1 MMRELLRGIPLFS
14 ELDDHE
20 LDAVAGLVRVRACPK
35 NMLVVQE
42 DEPGG
47 SMFIII
53 KGSVKVSSYAPDGR
67 EVVLS
72 ILEKGAFFGEM
83 ALLDDEPRSATVT
96 TLENSELGQIRRA
109 DFERLMLDMPRITRK
124 LLAEMVSRLRR
135 TSAVLERVS
144 TMDVP
149 QRLYNYLR
157 DFCERHGVRSLDGCY
172 EVRLPTHQLVA
183 DQLSTSR
190 ETISRAIS
198 ALKKEDVIRPLPGR
212 GRVRVDM
219 AALEEKLD
227 AMADV

>member
-1 MMRELLRGIPLFS
+1 MMRELLRGIPLFA
-14 ELDDHE
+14 ELDDEE
-20 LDAVAGLVRVRACPK
+20 LDAIARLVKVRSYPK
-35 NMLVVQE
+35 KMLVVQE
-42 DEPGG
+42 GEPGN

-53 KGSVKVSSYAPDGR
+53 SGSVKVSSYAADGR

-72 ILEKGAFFGEM
+72 ILEKGDFFGEM
-83 ALLDDEPRSATVT
+83 ALLDEEPRSATVT
-96 TLENSELGQIRRA
+96 TMEDSELGQIRRA
-109 DFERLMLDMPRITRK
+109 DFERLMLEMPQITRK

-135 TSAVLERVS
+135 TSSVLERVS

-157 DFCERHGVRSLDGCY
+157 DYCERHGIRAMDGCY

-198 ALKKEDVIRPLPGR
+198 ALKKDGVIQPLQGR

-219 AALEEKLD
+219 QALEDMLET
-227 AMADV
+227 ME

>member
-1 MMRELLRGIPLFS
+1 MRELLRGIPLFA
-14 ELDDHE
+14 ELDDGE
-20 LDAVAGLVRVRACPK
+20 LDAIASLVKVRAYPR

-42 DEPGG
+42 GDSGH

-53 KGSVKVSSYAPDGR
+53 GGSVKVSSYAPDGR

-72 ILEKGAFFGEM
+72 ILEQGDFFGEM
-83 ALLDDEPRSATVT
+83 ALLDEAPRSATVT
-96 TLENSELGQIRRA
+96 TMEDSELGQIRRP

-124 LLAEMVSRLRR
+124 LLAEMVGRLRR

-157 DFCERHGVRSLDGCY
+157 DYCERRGIRALDGCY

-190 ETISRAIS
+190 ETVSRAIS
-198 ALKKEDVIRPLPGR
+198 ALKKEGVIQPLQGR
-212 GRVRVDM
+212 GRVRVNM
-219 AALEEKLD
+219 AALESLLEP
-227 AMADV
+227 MSSS

>member
-1 MMRELLRGIPLFS
+1 MRELLRGIPLFA
-14 ELDDHE
+14 ELDDEE
-20 LDAVAGLVRVRACPK
+20 LDAIARLVKVRAYPK
-35 NMLVVQE
+35 KMLVVQE
-42 DEPGG
+42 GEPGN

-53 KGSVKVSSYAPDGR
+53 SGSVKVSSYAPDGR

-72 ILEKGAFFGEM
+72 ILEKGDFFGEM
-83 ALLDDEPRSATVT
+83 ALLDEEPRSATVT
-96 TLENSELGQIRRA
+96 TMEDSELGQIRRS
-109 DFERLMLDMPRITRK
+109 DFERLMLDMPQITRK

-157 DFCERHGVRSLDGCY
+157 DYCERRGIRALDGCY

-190 ETISRAIS
+190 ETVSRAIS
-198 ALKKEDVIRPLPGR
+198 ALKKDGVIQPLQGR
-212 GRVRVDM
+212 GRVRVNM
-219 AALEEKLD
+219 AALEDMLE
-227 AMADV
+227 AME